1 MTSKLT
7 KKNLLQSSSFVLQL
21 TLSITLLITTVL
33 KNWCS
38 LNIDETEAFPSHGYF
53 DHGLNYYTCIRIWWR
68 KHLQNYRDCCS
79 ECLSPSF
86 VSAVIRIVF
95 WWFDFFCYSS
105 QHQSSRDMSALP
117 TYPIRSTG
125 SQSRRDSSSH
135 SWWLVSKP
143 LDQALPP
150 AFLSLIF
157 TLNVLSWE
165 MKKIYKNIWYI
176 KTT

>member
-1 MTSKLT
+1 MTIKLT

-38 LNIDETEAFPSHGYF
+38 LNIDETEAVPSHGYF

-95 WWFDFFCYSS
+95 FMVCFFLL
-105 QHQSSRDMSALP
+105 QFTAPEQSGYVGFANLP
-117 TYPIRSTG
+117 NQVHRKSVKKG
-125 SQSRRDSSSH
+125 
-135 SWWLVSKP
+135 
-143 LDQALPP
+143 
-150 AFLSLIF
+150 FEF
-157 TLNVLSWE
+157 TLMVVG
-165 MKKIYKNIWYI
+165 K
-176 KTT
+176 